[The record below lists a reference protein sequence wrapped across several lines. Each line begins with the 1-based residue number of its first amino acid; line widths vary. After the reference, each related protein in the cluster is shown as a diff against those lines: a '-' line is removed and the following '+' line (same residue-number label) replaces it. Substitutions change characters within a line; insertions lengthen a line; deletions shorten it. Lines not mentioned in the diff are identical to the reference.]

1 MFPTLI
7 FDIETI
13 PDVAGI
19 RKLNELPDTLT
30 DAEVA
35 QWAFAQQRAKN
46 GSDFLPLYLQRVCA
60 ISCVLREGAD
70 KLAVWTLGEES
81 DNEATLLQKFFE
93 IVERKTPQ
101 LVSWNGGGFDL
112 PVLIQRG
119 LINGVAASRLLET
132 GANDRAFNFDH
143 YLNRYKERHLDLMDF
158 MAMYQMRANAP
169 LDAIAKLCGFA
180 GKLGMDGS
188 KVWDAFQRGEIA
200 NIRAYCE
207 TDVANTYLV
216 FLRFL
221 MMRGELDTKQYGDET
236 KMLREKLRSLPG
248 AHWKEFLAAWATSP
262 LPMGPARSAQ
272 DAASAAVPS
281 EARDGRKPTESARQG
296 G

>member
-35 QWAFAQQRAKN
+35 QWAFVQQRIKN
-46 GSDFLPLYLQRVCA
+46 GTDFLPHYLQRVCA
-60 ISCVLREGAD
+60 ISCVLREGVD
-70 KLAVWTLGEES
+70 KLAVWTLGEEAE
-81 DNEATLLQKFFE
+81 DEASLLQKFFD

-119 LINGVAASRLLET
+119 LINGVSASRLLET

-158 MAMYQMRANAP
+158 MAMYQARANAP

-180 GKLGMDGS
+180 GKLGLDGS

-207 TDVANTYLV
+207 TDVVNTYLV
-216 FLRFL
+216 FVRFL
-221 MMRGELDTKQYGDET
+221 LTRGELDKSHYENEL
-236 KMLREKLRSLPG
+236 KMMREKLRALPG
-248 AHWKEFLAAWATSP
+248 AHWKEFLTAWSTPP
-262 LPMGPARSAQ
+262 LALN
-272 DAASAAVPS
+272 
-281 EARDGRKPTESARQG
+281 EAARQG

>member
-19 RKLNELPDTLT
+19 RKLNELPDTLS

-35 QWAFAQQRAKN
+35 LWAFAQQRIKN
-46 GSDFLPLYLQRVCA
+46 GTDFLPHYLQRVCA

-70 KLAVWTLGEES
+70 KLAVWSLGEER
-81 DNEATLLQKFFE
+81 DTEATLLQKFFE

-101 LVSWNGGGFDL
+101 LISWNGGGFDL

-158 MAMYQMRANAP
+158 MAMYQARANAP

-207 TDVANTYLV
+207 TDVVNTYLV

-221 MMRGELDTKQYGDET
+221 MMRGELDTSQYAHEQQMMRD
-236 KMLREKLRSLPG
+236 KLG
-248 AHWKEFLAAWATSP
+248 ALVGVHWKEYLAAWSPSP
-262 LPMGPARSAQ
+262 LPSGEGP
-272 DAASAAVPS
+272 
-281 EARDGRKPTESARQG
+281 RQG

>member
-13 PDVAGI
+13 PDVAGL
-19 RKLNELPDTLT
+19 RRLHDLPDELT
-30 DAEVA
+30 DSDVA
-35 QWAFAQQRAKN
+35 KWAFTQQRIKN
-46 GSDFLPLYLQRVCA
+46 GSEFLPTYLHRVCA
-60 ISCVLREGAD
+60 ISCVLREGVD
-70 KLAVWTLGEES
+70 KIAVWTLGEEA
-81 DNEATLLQKFFE
+81 DDEASLLQKFFD

-119 LINGVAASRLLET
+119 LINGVSASRLLET

-158 MAMYQMRANAP
+158 LALYQARASAP
-169 LDAIAKLCGFA
+169 LDAMAKLCGFA

-207 TDVANTYLV
+207 TDVVNTYLV
-216 FLRFL
+216 FARFL
-221 MMRGELDTKQYGDET
+221 SMRGEIDSAGYANE
-236 KMLREKLRSLPG
+236 MKLVRDKLASLPG
-248 AHWKEFLAAWATSP
+248 GHWKEYLAAW
-262 LPMGPARSAQ
+262 
-272 DAASAAVPS
+272 
-281 EARDGRKPTESARQG
+281 KI
-296 G
+296 

>member
-13 PDVAGI
+13 PDVAGL
-19 RKLNELPDTLT
+19 RRLHDLPAELSDG
-30 DAEVA
+30 DVA
-35 QWAFAQQRAKN
+35 KWAFTQQRIKN
-46 GSDFLPLYLQRVCA
+46 GSDFLPPHLQRVCA
-60 ISCVLREGAD
+60 ISCVLREGND
-70 KLAVWTLGEES
+70 KLAVWSLGESS
-81 DNEATLLQKFFE
+81 DDEATLIQKFFDV
-93 IVERKTPQ
+93 VEKRTPQ

-112 PVLIQRG
+112 PVLMQRG
-119 LINGVAASRLLET
+119 LLSGVVASRFLET

-158 MAMYQMRANAP
+158 LAMYQARANAP
-169 LDAIAKLCGFA
+169 LDTMAKLAGFP

-188 KVWDAFQRGEIA
+188 QVWHAFERGEID

-207 TDVANTYLV
+207 TDVMNTYLL

-221 MMRGELDTKQYGDET
+221 KMRAELNAAQYEDEIA
-236 KMLREKLRSLPG
+236 LVREKLG
-248 AHWKEFLAAWATSP
+248 AHDAAHWHEYLAAWKTSP
-262 LPMGPARSAQ
+262 LPLTAAAR
-272 DAASAAVPS
+272 
-281 EARDGRKPTESARQG
+281 KG

>member
-13 PDVAGI
+13 PDVAGL
-19 RKLNELPDTLT
+19 RRLHDLP
-30 DAEVA
+30 AEISDSDVA
-35 QWAFAQQRAKN
+35 KWAFAQQRIKN
-46 GSDFLPLYLQRVCA
+46 GSEFLPTYLHRVCA
-60 ISCVLREGAD
+60 ISCVLREGVD
-70 KLAVWTLGEES
+70 KIAVWTLGEEA
-81 DNEATLLQKFFE
+81 DDEASLLQKFFD

-119 LINGVAASRLLET
+119 LINGVSASRLLET

-158 MAMYQMRANAP
+158 LALYQARASAP
-169 LDAIAKLCGFA
+169 LDAMAKLCGFA

-188 KVWDAFQRGEIA
+188 KVWDAFQRGELA

-207 TDVANTYLV
+207 TDVVNTYLV
-216 FLRFL
+216 FARFL
-221 MMRGELDTKQYGDET
+221 SMRGEIDAAGYANE
-236 KMLREKLRSLPG
+236 MKLVRDKLASLPG
-248 AHWKEFLAAWATSP
+248 AHWEEYLAAWKASP
-262 LPMGPARSAQ
+262 LPLG
-272 DAASAAVPS
+272 
-281 EARDGRKPTESARQG
+281 EGARQG

>member
-13 PDVAGI
+13 PDVAGL
-19 RKLNELPDTLT
+19 RKLHALPTALG

-35 QWAFAQQRAKN
+35 RWAFAQQRIKN
-46 GSDFLPLYLQRVCA
+46 GSDFLPTYLHRVCA
-60 ISCVLREGAD
+60 ISCALREGAD

-81 DNEATLLQKFFE
+81 DDEAALLQKFFDV
-93 IVERKTPQ
+93 VERKTPQ

-158 MAMYQMRANAP
+158 LALYQMRANAP
-169 LDAIAKLCGFA
+169 LDAMAKLCGFA

-188 KVWDAFQRGEIA
+188 KVWDAFQRGEVA

-221 MMRGELDTKQYGDET
+221 MMRGELDAKQYRDEVA
-236 KMLREKLRSLPG
+236 MLREKLRALPG
-248 AHWKEFLAAWATSP
+248 AHWKEFLAAWSTSP
-262 LPMGPARSAQ
+262 LPSG
-272 DAASAAVPS
+272 
-281 EARDGRKPTESARQG
+281 EGARQG